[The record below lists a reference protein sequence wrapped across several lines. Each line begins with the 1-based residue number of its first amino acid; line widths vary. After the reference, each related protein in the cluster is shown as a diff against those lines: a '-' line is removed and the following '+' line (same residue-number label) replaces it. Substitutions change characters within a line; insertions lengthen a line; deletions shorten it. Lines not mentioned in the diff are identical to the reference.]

1 VRAADLIREAR
12 LRAGLTQ
19 QQLADRSGR
28 ERSVIARWEQGA
40 VSPSVDN
47 LLEVIQA
54 CGFDLPLVLAPR
66 ESHQEERLEKNL
78 LLTPERR
85 TQRLL
90 ASPEKQRGVPEQFDP
105 YALLQALDRHR
116 VTYVLIGGFAR
127 IVQGTEEPTHGLD
140 LTPAMREQNLERLE
154 RALRE
159 IDARRAD
166 GRALTLDEATLAA
179 RPVHELDTRYGEL
192 KLVAQPAGTRG
203 YDDLRRAASREPLGH
218 GVRPS
223 VASVG
228 DLARMLAAL
237 GDETRLPQ
245 LMQLRRITELERT
258 RSRGIER

>member
-1 VRAADLIREAR
+1 MRAADLIREAR

-66 ESHQEERLEKNL
+66 ESRQDERLEKNL

-85 TQRLL
+85 AQRLL
-90 ASPEKQRGVPEQFDP
+90 ARLDREGTAAETRFDP
-105 YALLQALDRHR
+105 FALLQALDRHR

-127 IVQGTEEPTHGLD
+127 IIQGTEEPSGGLD
-140 LTPAMREQNLERLE
+140 LTPSLREQNLERLG
-154 RALRE
+154 RALGE
-159 IDARRAD
+159 VDVTRAD
-166 GRALTLDEATLAA
+166 GRKLSLDLESLASE
-179 RPVHELDTRYGEL
+179 PVHELETRHGPL
-192 KLVAQPAGTRG
+192 KLVPAPAGTRG
-203 YDDLRRAASREPLGH
+203 YDDLRRAATREPLGR
-218 GVRPS
+218 GVRPA
-223 VASVG
+223 VASIG
-228 DLARMLAAL
+228 DLARMLSAL
-237 GDETRLPQ
+237 ADEERFPQ

-258 RSRGIER
+258 RGTER